1 MMDGDVDNNDG
12 DDDDG
17 DGDIEEDA
25 KLFNP
30 YKIQYA

>member
-1 MMDGDVDNNDG
+1 MMDDDVDDDYV
-12 DDDDG
+12 DDDDS

-30 YKIQYA
+30 YKI